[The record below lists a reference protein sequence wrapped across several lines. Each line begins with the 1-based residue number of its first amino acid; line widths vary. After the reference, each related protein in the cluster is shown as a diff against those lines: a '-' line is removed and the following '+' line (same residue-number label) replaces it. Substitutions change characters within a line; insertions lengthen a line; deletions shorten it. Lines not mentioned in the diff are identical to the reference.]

1 MRKLCLPVA
10 AFLLLAGVALADVSG
25 KWSGTA
31 EVPTP
36 DGPHEIPV
44 TAEFKQQD
52 KSVSGTVGQAGEE
65 QYEIQKG
72 MLDGG
77 KLSFEF
83 VAPEEEEASG
93 KRLYTMRLN
102 VISDTQIQ
110 GEFDFVTNGAK
121 VTGKVMFA
129 RAK

>member
-1 MRKLCLPVA
+1 VA
-10 AFLLLAGVALADVSG
+10 PSG
-25 KWSGTA
+25 KRARNNT
-31 EVPTP
+31 
-36 DGPHEIPV
+36 
-44 TAEFKQQD
+44 
-52 KSVSGTVGQAGEE
+52 KSK
-65 QYEIQKG
+65 KG

-129 RAK
+129 RAR